1 MTSSHSSSKCQQ
13 CIDWDVSETVNLEQ
27 IHNIAISHHLLI
39 VFFFVPCTDIVFFI
53 FLYQRW
59 MYKVDK
65 SRVNEFG
72 FSGEMEEEVK
82 KKAITSSDDG
92 NAQLAI
98 AETPSAEPKPE
109 DDKKR
114 D

>member
-1 MTSSHSSSKCQQ
+1 
-13 CIDWDVSETVNLEQ
+13 
-27 IHNIAISHHLLI
+27 
-39 VFFFVPCTDIVFFI
+39 
-53 FLYQRW
+53 

-82 KKAITSSDDG
+82 KKAITSSGDG
-92 NAQLAI
+92 SNAQLAI
-98 AETPSAEPKPE
+98 GENPAAEPKTE

>member
-1 MTSSHSSSKCQQ
+1 
-13 CIDWDVSETVNLEQ
+13 
-27 IHNIAISHHLLI
+27 
-39 VFFFVPCTDIVFFI
+39 
-53 FLYQRW
+53 

-82 KKAITSSDDG
+82 KKAITSSADG
-92 NAQLAI
+92 NAQPQLAI
-98 AETPSAEPKPE
+98 AENPTAESKTE